1 MTAAAAINYTYEK
14 GKLIAS
20 GTYGNVYEAEQTSG
34 RDGTKRAVAVKMM
47 PLVYEDVETDGMNH
61 SFIRELNALLRIGR
75 HANIVSLIEY
85 AVKDRDAALVLE
97 KMQCDLYDLLAPE
110 SLLPNSSISS
120 SSENSRLTPIECVSL
135 MVQLCTA
142 VERCHAVGIMHRDI
156 KPQNILLNRV
166 CENSIRDSYVLKLA
180 DFGQSRPF
188 RADGRAFSTPMT
200 TTLWYCAPEQLVGG
214 QNYGAPN
221 DIWSTGCVLYHLL
234 TRSRKPLF
242 RGDGPLDLMLDIFSL
257 VGYFDDATVLKY
269 ADEWKG
275 LSLFFDSK
283 SLFQASSDHKLR
295 YTVTNRI
302 FDPLLTPF
310 ASPLYAMLAL
320 DPEHRPTAIDVLIQ
334 FCALAGIEN
343 NTIST
348 A

>member
-1 MTAAAAINYTYEK
+1 MTAAPAINYTYEK

-20 GTYGNVYEAEQTSG
+20 GTYGSVYEAEQTSD
-34 RDGTKRAVAVKMM
+34 RDGTKRSVAVKMM
-47 PLVYEDVETDGMNH
+47 PFVYEDVETDGMNH

-85 AVKDRDAALVLE
+85 AVKDKDAALVLE
-97 KMQCDLYDLLAPE
+97 RMQCDLYEMLAPE
-110 SLLPNSSISS
+110 SLLPNCSDNSCLVAGDCIS
-120 SSENSRLTPIECVSL
+120 LI
-135 MVQLCTA
+135 VQLCTA

-156 KPQNILLNRV
+156 KPQNILLNRLY
-166 CENSIRDSYVLKLA
+166 ENSDRDSYILKLA

-221 DIWSTGCVLYHLL
+221 DIWSTGCVVYHLL

-257 VGYFDDATVLKY
+257 VGYFDDATLYKY
-269 ADEWKG
+269 SDTWKG
-275 LSLFFDSK
+275 LSLFSDSK
-283 SLFQASSDHKLR
+283 SILSSSMMEKLR

-302 FDPLLTPF
+302 FDPILIPF
-310 ASPLYAMLAL
+310 ASPMYSMLAL
-320 DPEHRPTAIDVLIQ
+320 DPDHRPNAIDALVQ
-334 FCALAGIEN
+334 FCALAGIEYN
-343 NTIST
+343 AVPT